1 MSEEVQPPTDGD
13 KRAAL
18 VAVFLML
25 FGVTMLAVGIS
36 LTYGVPIA
44 LIVLGALSMAGGA
57 LLGLTS

>member
-1 MSEEVQPPTDGD
+1 MSEETPSVEGN

-18 VAVFLML
+18 VAVFLLL

-36 LTYGVPIA
+36 LTFGVPIA
-44 LIVLGALSMAGGA
+44 LIVLGALLTAGGA